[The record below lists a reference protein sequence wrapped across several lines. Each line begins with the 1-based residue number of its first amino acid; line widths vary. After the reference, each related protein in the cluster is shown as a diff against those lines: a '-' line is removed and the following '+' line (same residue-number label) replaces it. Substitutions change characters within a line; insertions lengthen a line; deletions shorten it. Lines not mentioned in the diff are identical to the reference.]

1 MPDPDTELWPAV
13 VVSIWPFTGA
23 PTSGSWRAGWMGVDA
38 GGTVYSCTVGGS
50 PGTWTAVG
58 NLAAAAALTAASV
71 EVGRT
76 GGDIGFYGV
85 TPIARPSFSAVT
97 TLAELLVILEDLGLG
112 TA

>member
-1 MPDPDTELWPAV
+1 MPDPDTELWPQI
-13 VVSIWPFTGA
+13 VVSNWPFTGA

>member
-23 PTSGSWRAGWMGVDA
+23 PTAGVFRTGWLGLDNT
-38 GGTVYSCTVGGS
+38 GTVYACTVGGS
-50 PGTWTAVG
+50 PGTWAVVG
-58 NLAAAAALTAASV
+58 SAAAAAALTAASV

-97 TLAELLVILEDLGLG
+97 TLAELLVILENLGLG